1 MIQKLSSEI
10 LNGALSK
17 AGVYNVDFLTQL
29 TLTNALND
37 AYRSAY
43 QQIATSDSNFYNV
56 DYNLTE
62 DDISEYKDNET
73 AFPFYDL
80 PNDIYLIKSVHIKGQ
95 EISRCPPKERVAGT
109 YRIANNKFVYYG
121 NPKADIT
128 ITYVPTPQTITM
140 PAPFIELS
148 LDPSAVTEWGKV
160 TDKGFYYKTNAGQ
173 YFFDFATNSSET
185 TNLFKEKVLEYGD
198 GTLDPADYCIKDDDG
213 DVLIDL
219 NEEYGVGDLN
229 PIVDVAVDDP
239 YMMISYKDGT
249 ILILQNGVSTIWNAK
264 ARTGHKTLGRIVGLK
279 TNDET
284 LYGCLYID
292 EDGVL
297 YKASFVP
304 DTLLNYPTNALF
316 AMLEVQLACLLM
328 SMNGVEMSEYM
339 TKTLKEETMK
349 EFYDELRQNRASPVR
364 ISNQRRIYVRV

>member
-43 QQIATSDSNFYNV
+43 QQIATSDSNFYAV

-121 NPKADIT
+121 NPKADIA

-148 LDPSAVTEWGKV
+148 LDPSIVTEWGKV
-160 TDKGFYYKTNAGQ
+160 TEKGFYYKTNAGQ

-185 TNLFKEKVLEYGD
+185 TNLFKEKVLTYGD
-198 GTLDPADYCIKDDDG
+198 GVLDPSDFCIKDDDG

-264 ARTGHKTLGRIVGLK
+264 ARTGHKTLGKVVGLK

-304 DTLLNYPTNALF
+304 DTLLNYPTNSLF

-328 SMNGVEMSEYM
+328 SMNSVEMSEYM
-339 TKTLKEETMK
+339 AKTLKEETMK

-364 ISNQRRIYVRV
+364 ISNQRGLRR